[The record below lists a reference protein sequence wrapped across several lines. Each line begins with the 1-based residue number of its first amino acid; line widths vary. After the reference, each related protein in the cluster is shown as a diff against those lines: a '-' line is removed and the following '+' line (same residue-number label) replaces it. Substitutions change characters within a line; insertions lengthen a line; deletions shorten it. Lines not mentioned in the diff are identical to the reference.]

1 MVKKR
6 FDETGKT
13 YNLIFMEIDLPVC
26 NGNDAADMIRAYLS
40 NYTTL
45 TPFICLVAW
54 NVNFVT
60 CVSNT
65 LHLKHLAQV
74 TFSVHAFN
82 ETYC

>member
-45 TPFICLVAW
+45 TPFICLVA
-54 NVNFVT
+54 
-60 CVSNT
+60 SE
-65 LHLKHLAQV
+65 LD
-74 TFSVHAFN
+74 
-82 ETYC
+82 